1 MPWLQVKIDTESA
14 RADAVEDAFNELGAV
29 SITYEDAG
37 DAPLLEPA
45 PGAMP
50 LWETV
55 RLLALFP
62 DDVEPADIRS
72 ALAACSDDTAEPE
85 FERIADREW
94 ERVWLDDWQ
103 PLRFGRRLWVAPL
116 GTSIDQ
122 PDAVVVRLDPGLAF
136 GTGTHATTA
145 LCLEWLECRTLAD
158 CHVLDFGCGSGI
170 LAIAALLLGART
182 ATAVDIDPQAL
193 EATRANAEV
202 NGVTERLHTREADA
216 PLSASFDLVVANI
229 LAEPLIRNADLLATH
244 QPPGAGL
251 ALAGLLT
258 EQADAV
264 SEAFTSGYF
273 IDRGGERE
281 GWTLLEGR
289 RK

>member
-1 MPWLQVKIDTESA
+1 MPWLQVKVSTESA
-14 RADAVEDAFNELGAV
+14 RADAVEEAFHELGAL

-45 PGAMP
+45 PGTMP
-50 LWETV
+50 LWESL
-55 RLLALFP
+55 RLVALFP

-72 ALAACSDDTAEPE
+72 ALAARSDETAEPE

-116 GTSIDQ
+116 DAPIDQ
-122 PDAVVVRLDPGLAF
+122 PDAVIVRLDPGLAF

-145 LCLEWLECRTLAD
+145 LCLEWLERRTLAG
-158 CHVLDFGCGSGI
+158 CRMLDFGCGSGI

-202 NGVTERLHTREADA
+202 NGVAGRLHTHEADA

-229 LAEPLIRNADLLATH
+229 LAEPLIRNANLLATC
-244 QPPGAGL
+244 QSPGAGL

-258 EQADAV
+258 EQVDSV
-264 SEAFTSGYF
+264 SNAFAGGYF